1 MTTRRPAAHL
11 AVPPAA
17 SLPSPASPSRRT
29 FVAGMASL
37 AAAAPLAGSLRAE
50 DAAKAG
56 DGKDAKRILV
66 VVGPSS
72 HPPGTHEVAATGRL
86 VKSLILRAEG
96 VGAFEAMI
104 SAGWPQDEAV
114 RKTASS
120 IVFLG
125 DIFPPARA
133 ADPKKATAEVG
144 EMMDR
149 GCGIVCV
156 HYATGLGAKD
166 VPEDGSHPLLSWMG
180 GYFATG
186 CKHHKSIARIFP
198 QATIAPATGGH
209 PVTRGWKE
217 FTLREEPYIL
227 NWFGP
232 QFAEKG
238 LAEGVFP
245 IATSMLPPGAPQAEI
260 VAWGVQRPDGG
271 RGVGVVM
278 PHFFQSWTNDDLR
291 TLVLNAIVWSAGRD
305 VPEGGVQST
314 LAPLAE
320 YQPVSVEPAPP
331 KPKVDLAPTA
341 KPAEKTSEKTY

>member
-1 MTTRRPAAHL
+1 MTTRRPAEHPSA
-11 AVPPAA
+11 P
-17 SLPSPASPSRRT
+17 SSPASPSRRA
-29 FVAGMASL
+29 FVAGAASL
-37 AAAAPLAGSLRAE
+37 AAAAPLASGLHAAE
-50 DAAKAG
+50 EAAKAG
-56 DGKDAKRILV
+56 AGKDAKRILV
-66 VVGPSS
+66 VVGPSN

-96 VGAFEAMI
+96 VGAFEVMI
-104 SAGWPQDEAV
+104 STGWPADEEV
-114 RKTASS
+114 RKAADS

-166 VPEDGSHPLLSWMG
+166 VPDDGSHPLLSWIG

-198 QATIAPATGGH
+198 QATIVPSTGGH
-209 PVTRGWKE
+209 PITRGWKE

-245 IATSMLPPGAPQAEI
+245 IATSMLPPGAPHAEI
-260 VAWGVQRPDGG
+260 VAWGVQRPGGG

-278 PHFFQSWTNDDLR
+278 PHFFQSWTNSDLR
-291 TLVLNAIVWSAGRD
+291 TLILNSIVWSAGRD
-305 VPEGGVQST
+305 VPEGGVQSP

-320 YQPVSVEPAPP
+320 FQPASVEPAPP
-331 KPKVDLAPTA
+331 KPKADPAPTA
-341 KPAEKTSEKTY
+341 KPADKVSEKTY